1 MQTFKQFL
9 EAREVR
15 DIPQNDIYEILP
27 HIKDPIISVRFA
39 LYCAEDCF
47 QFNNEETRE
56 PAQQC
61 IDLVRKWLRNP
72 ESVTRQ
78 ELTSVI
84 NKGRETAY
92 NVGTIPGNAVLSA
105 VSAVYVVESIIEK
118 DNYFLLTAASVYAIF
133 AFLYASGYQRG
144 TPQWINLRNQKRQEY
159 RRKLK
164 GMTTTRSGH
173 STSIEPLKGYDNT
186 HLSIMAALDSLEE
199 IGEIGKDHF
208 VYQDNDGQWV
218 FDLGHDNILR
228 ADSKEALA
236 ELIHNDKYYLNA
248 LLRLYNANV

>member
-9 EAREVR
+9 ETREVK
-15 DIPQNDIYEILP
+15 DITQNNIVEILF
-27 HIKDPIISVRFA
+27 HINDQIINVKFA

-47 QFNNEETRE
+47 QFNDERTRG

-61 IDLVRKWLRNP
+61 INLIRKWLKDP
-72 ESVTRQ
+72 KSVTDQ
-78 ELTSVI
+78 ELLNASSIADDAAYNTNYVARSVI
-84 NKGRETAY
+84 
-92 NVGTIPGNAVLSA
+92 SA
-105 VSAVYVVESIIEK
+105 RSATNSIINTIWSAYYAA
-118 DNYFLLTAASVYAIF
+118 DTAHF
-133 AFLYASGYQRG
+133 AAEAFAYASGHQHN
-144 TPQWINLRNQKRQEY
+144 TPEWNQIYNQKRQEY
-159 RRKLK
+159 TRKLK

-186 HLSIMAALDSLEE
+186 HFSIMAALDNLEE
-199 IGEIGKDHF
+199 IDEIGKDHF
-208 VYQDNDGQWV
+208 VYQDDEGQWV

-236 ELIHNDKYYLNA
+236 RLIHNDRYYLNA